1 MTAMLLD
8 LQIDPLELKN
18 PAEDPKYK
26 PVVDKVR
33 RLLSRMPKGN

>member
-18 PAEDPKYK
+18 LADDPKYK
-26 PVVDKVR
+26 SVVDEMK
-33 RLLSRMPKGN
+33 